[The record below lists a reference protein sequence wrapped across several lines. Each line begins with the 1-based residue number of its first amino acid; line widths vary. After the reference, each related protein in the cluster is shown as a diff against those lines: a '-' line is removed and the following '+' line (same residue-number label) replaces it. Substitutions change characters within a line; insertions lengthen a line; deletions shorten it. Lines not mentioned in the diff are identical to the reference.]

1 MGKKVKEICMKIY
14 ALNEK
19 QLKTLIIQANSFLA
33 LQTGE
38 VDNWSYYYDSLDDA
52 YTQWAEDLGIKTE
65 AKDLDE
71 LEDLIAEEQLKEYPI
86 IDWKLA

>member
-38 VDNWSYYYDSLDDA
+38 VDNWSYYYESLDDA

-65 AKDLDE
+65 AKDRDE
-71 LEDLIAEEQLKEYPI
+71 LEDLIAEEQ
-86 IDWKLA
+86 

>member
-1 MGKKVKEICMKIY
+1 MKIY

-86 IDWKLA
+86 IDWTLA

>member
-1 MGKKVKEICMKIY
+1 MKIY

>member
-1 MGKKVKEICMKIY
+1 MKIY
-14 ALNEK
+14 AINEE

-33 LQTGE
+33 LQSGG

-52 YTQWAEDLGIKTE
+52 YTQWGEDLEIKTE

-71 LEDLIAEEQLKEYPI
+71 LEDLIAEEELKEYPV